1 MVEKHSKRRPRLL
14 LGLGA
19 LTGLTFA
26 IAGALS
32 APDNAPALS
41 VNEVV
46 ALVNGVQIR
55 GQHYERALLTST
67 NG

>member
-1 MVEKHSKRRPRLL
+1 MVKKKQKKQSKRRPRLL

-19 LTGLTFA
+19 LTGLIFA

-32 APDNAPALS
+32 APNNAPALS

-46 ALVNGVQIR
+46 ARVNAMG
-55 GQHYERALLTST
+55 
-67 NG
+67 